1 MDNTI
6 ILSYNKSI
14 DQNRASF
21 IRALLYKE
29 AENQYNEKRTL
40 RQLFYQLLP
49 KLSAHAGE
57 KAKEKNWA
65 QNTYKALSKELSKL
79 VLKGELTYHQ
89 LGIIEEERANRIQS
103 YPDHTIEVWFEK
115 NSLFEAIKPVSNL
128 LHITIYSCKGF
139 QSTNVLKEF
148 ETRAKNIDMV
158 FILTDWD
165 PSGVCI
171 AKELQKR
178 AIKLGINTKFLRI
191 GINPEHIPEER
202 RTASLVQI
210 KHTDSRAKKFI
221 DNYGEQ
227 CYEVQALDNREIR
240 ELVVK
245 ALLDYGLDFKI
256 SAHKRL
262 EENQYNIAYL
272 AVEGVLEDLK
282 TKLKEKAKEFVKKED
297 KRKVT
302 EKDIINAIIENR
314 EILEKDWGL
323 INNCIDYLKK
333 EVV

>member
-1 MDNTI
+1 MNKD
-6 ILSYNKSI
+6 ILITNNKSN
-14 DQNRASF
+14 DQNRASY
-21 IRALLYKE
+21 IRTLLYRE

-57 KAKEKNWA
+57 KARKKNWA

-89 LGIIEEERANRIQS
+89 LGIIEEERANRIQVF
-103 YPDHTIEVWFEK
+103 PDHSIEVWFEK

-128 LHITIYSCKGF
+128 LQITIYSCKGF

-148 ETRAKNIDMV
+148 EKRAKNIDTV
-158 FILTDWD
+158 FLITDWD

-178 AIKLGINTKFLRI
+178 AIKLGIDTEFIRI

-202 RTASLVQI
+202 RIASLVQI

-221 DNYGEQ
+221 EKYGEQ

-256 SAHKRL
+256 SAHNRL

-272 AVEGVLEDLK
+272 AVEGVLEELK
-282 TKLKEKAKEFVKKED
+282 SKLKENALEFVQRKD

-302 EKDIINAIIENR
+302 EKDIINAIIENQ
-314 EILEKDWGL
+314 ELLENDWGL
-323 INNCIDYLKK
+323 INSCRDYLEK